1 MNITLE
7 EAKAMM
13 TPEAIENLKQVVVS
27 RPSINIER
35 KANCDIL
42 MQALCRAV
50 INEVILPESLN
61 ERTVKLLNAKT
72 NTLSPSTLGEILEH
86 VRKTQPKMCCVI
98 RIAEPKNDTILKKWI
113 FTGPTCRFS
122 GMLSEIIKM
131 FEITPALVR
140 NKMSETL
147 KCTIVNN
154 IAQCV
159 AKYNNGDP
167 DNNVSI
173 TTVTRLVNMC
183 DHLIYADFED
193 VDNS

>member
-1 MNITLE
+1 MERVEPTLC
-7 EAKAMM
+7 ATFHTRG
-13 TPEAIENLKQVVVS
+13 TPI
-27 RPSINIER
+27 
-35 KANCDIL
+35 
-42 MQALCRAV
+42 
-50 INEVILPESLN
+50 
-61 ERTVKLLNAKT
+61 KT

-122 GMLSEIIKM
+122 GMLGEIIKM

-193 VDNS
+193 VDKLNVIHWGHMPPTFLF

>member
-1 MNITLE
+1 M
-7 EAKAMM
+7 
-13 TPEAIENLKQVVVS
+13 
-27 RPSINIER
+27 
-35 KANCDIL
+35 
-42 MQALCRAV
+42 
-50 INEVILPESLN
+50 
-61 ERTVKLLNAKT
+61 
-72 NTLSPSTLGEILEH
+72 LG
-86 VRKTQPKMCCVI
+86 
-98 RIAEPKNDTILKKWI
+98 
-113 FTGPTCRFS
+113 
-122 GMLSEIIKM
+122 EIIKM

>member
-113 FTGPTCRFS
+113 FTLPKSFKNSFQKLANTEINLIFYCIGVFMYFS
-122 GMLSEIIKM
+122 
-131 FEITPALVR
+131 V
-140 NKMSETL
+140 
-147 KCTIVNN
+147 
-154 IAQCV
+154 
-159 AKYNNGDP
+159 
-167 DNNVSI
+167 
-173 TTVTRLVNMC
+173 
-183 DHLIYADFED
+183 
-193 VDNS
+193 